1 MKTIRNKHI
10 LIFFLSLVILFAVIF
25 MGVLLSLDNTVHVY
39 ADSDTPEMTIEE
51 KDAENGVD
59 IKPLFDDAKASDTGA
74 IVNIGSIKVIF
85 DKNAVMEAT
94 FTTFK
99 MKNINL
105 ENAKNI
111 QAILQVSLEG
121 TSFTNGKVKIEYPF
135 NKEIPNKKVLKVY
148 AIESNNNKTELN
160 SELKDGI
167 LSFETNKL
175 SEYQIIFESTKYT
188 PSGLAIGG
196 IVVAAVIIAI
206 IIIAM
211 LISAY
216 RRRS

>member
-1 MKTIRNKHI
+1 MKTIKNKYI
-10 LIFFLSLVILFAVIF
+10 LILSFVVLFVCVFI
-25 MGVLLSLDNTVHVY
+25 GVLSLDNSGYVF
-39 ADSDTPEMTIEE
+39 ADSVTPEMTVEE
-51 KDAENGVD
+51 KDAENGID
-59 IKPLFDDAKASDTGA
+59 IKPLLDDAKASDTGA
-74 IVNIGSIKVIF
+74 ILNVGSIKVIF
-85 DKNAVMEAT
+85 DKNAVLEAT
-94 FTTFK
+94 STTFK

-135 NKEIPNKKVLKVY
+135 DQEVPNKKVLKVY
-148 AIESNNNKTELN
+148 AIESNKNKTELN

-167 LSFETNKL
+167 LSFETNKFT
-175 SEYQIIFESTKYT
+175 EYQIIFESTKYT

-196 IVVAAVIIAI
+196 IVFGAVVIGLI
-206 IIIAM
+206 IIVL

-216 RRRS
+216 RRKKTD

>member
-1 MKTIRNKHI
+1 MKTIKNKYI
-10 LIFFLSLVILFAVIF
+10 LIISLTLLFVCVFI
-25 MGVLLSLDNTVHVY
+25 GVLSLDNSGYVF
-39 ADSDTPEMTIEE
+39 ADSVTPEMTVEE

-74 IVNIGSIKVIF
+74 ILKVGSIKLNF
-85 DKNAVMEAT
+85 DKNAVNEAT
-94 FTTFK
+94 SNTFK

-135 NKEIPNKKVLKVY
+135 NQEVPNKKVLKVY
-148 AIESNNNKTELN
+148 AIESNKNKTELN

-167 LSFETNKL
+167 LSFETNKFT
-175 SEYQIIFESTKYT
+175 EYQIIFESTKYT

-196 IVVAAVIIAI
+196 IVFGAVVIAVIII
-206 IIIAM
+206 VL

-216 RRRS
+216 RKKS